1 MNFLTFPFF
10 PLGAQVVFAH
20 IYIFPIDIMLTEFSN
35 EHESCDYYVEVLLET
50 AGLCVL
56 V

>member
-20 IYIFPIDIMLTEFSN
+20 IYILLTEFSN